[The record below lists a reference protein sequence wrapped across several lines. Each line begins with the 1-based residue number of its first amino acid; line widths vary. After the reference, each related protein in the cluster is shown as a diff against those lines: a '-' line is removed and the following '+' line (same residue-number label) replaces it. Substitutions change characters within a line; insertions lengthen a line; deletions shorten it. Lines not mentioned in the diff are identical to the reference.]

1 VTIETP
7 LQKHNKRVQKEMQ
20 KEKQQRSL
28 GRGSPAKIPAKMP
41 SLRTLTTPNMWSSES
56 QLNGSLVWPTRSIS
70 YDEDDEDADMLIDD
84 EDEEDMLLED
94 LEITASSFSSF
105 LSPSPF

>member
-1 VTIETP
+1 MPE
-7 LQKHNKRVQKEMQ
+7 
-20 KEKQQRSL
+20 
-28 GRGSPAKIPAKMP
+28 KMP
-41 SLRTLTTPNMWSSES
+41 SLRTLTTPNMWSSQS
-56 QLNGSLVWPTRSIS
+56 KPNGSLVWPTRSIT
-70 YDEDDEDADMLIDD
+70 YDDSEDDEDADMLLDD